1 MRHWEGRK
9 VAVYRASGIRE
20 PLKGTLV
27 EWDEEAECVRI
38 GPKRIKVS
46 FDNIA
51 MIRPLPEESLPLKK
65 ARSDVHKVGYVM
77 KKALQF
83 DNAIY
88 FKSRVMIWHR
98 AKIVAYSTTIL
109 RHDEDQVVIADGRK
123 LRKDK
128 HLFVVRSRRGIR

>member
-1 MRHWEGRK
+1 M
-9 VAVYRASGIRE
+9 AVYRASGIRE

-65 ARSDVHKVGYVM
+65 ARSDLHKVGYVM

-98 AKIVAYSTTIL
+98 TKIVAYSTTIL